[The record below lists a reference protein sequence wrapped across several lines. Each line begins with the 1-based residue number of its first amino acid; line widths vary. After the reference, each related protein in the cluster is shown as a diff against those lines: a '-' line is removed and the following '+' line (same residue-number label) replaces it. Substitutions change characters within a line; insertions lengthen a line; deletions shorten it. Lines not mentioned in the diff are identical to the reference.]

1 MSAPRPAVLLVHGLG
16 GSAQSMAPL
25 ERALAARRV
34 SATSITLPGHGTSP
48 DDLAGMAWSHWKA
61 AVDHAVCGADRG
73 AGVVVVGQSMGGALA
88 LHTAAHGPSRDVL
101 RAVVAVNTPL
111 ADPDAPDA
119 IEWRM
124 SRGQLSIDATVVD
137 GELGY
142 VSLPMAAVL
151 AMASGLLEVDLAM
164 VTVPVMVVN
173 GALDDTVDPATGNA
187 LLAALTGVPAT
198 HRHRRVLADTGHV
211 ATFGPEVEALADLIA
226 EMVAGLVTG
235 PIGPIIGDVPL
246 T

>member
-1 MSAPRPAVLLVHGLG
+1 MSAPHPAVLLVHGLG

-25 ERALAARRV
+25 QRALAARQV
-34 SATSITLPGHGTSP
+34 SATAITLPGHGTSP
-48 DDLAGMAWSHWKA
+48 DDLAEIAWSDWKA
-61 AVDHAVCGADRG
+61 AVDHAVGGADRG

-88 LHTAAHGPSRDVL
+88 LHTAAHGSSRDGL

-142 VSLPMAAVL
+142 ASLPMAAVL
-151 AMASGLLEVDLAM
+151 AMSNGLLEVDLAM

-173 GALDDTVDPATGNA
+173 GALDDTVDPATGDA
-187 LLAALTGVPAT
+187 MIAALAGVPAA
-198 HRHRRVLADTGHV
+198 HRHRRLLVDTGHV

-226 EMVAGLVTG
+226 ELMAGLVTG
-235 PIGPIIGDVPL
+235 PIGPSVGDVPL